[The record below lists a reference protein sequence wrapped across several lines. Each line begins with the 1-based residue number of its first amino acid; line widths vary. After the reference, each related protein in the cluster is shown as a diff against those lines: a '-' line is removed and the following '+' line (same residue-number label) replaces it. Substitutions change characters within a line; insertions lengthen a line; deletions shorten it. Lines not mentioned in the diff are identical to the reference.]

1 MRKKSELENIKK
13 RILPILKEHG
23 VTKAGLF
30 GSCVRGEMKKG
41 SDVDILVKMPDN
53 ISLLGFVGVK
63 LELEE
68 ALGRKVDLV
77 EYDTI
82 KPLLKD
88 SILNE
93 QVEIL

>member
-1 MRKKSELENIKK
+1 MRKKSNLEDIKK
-13 RILPILKEHG
+13 KIIPILESHG
-23 VTKAGLF
+23 VKKAALF

-41 SDVDILVKMPDN
+41 SDIDILVQMTDDV
-53 ISLLGFVGVK
+53 SLLGFVGVK

-82 KPLLKD
+82 KPLIKD
-88 SILNE
+88 RILNE
-93 QVEIL
+93 QVVII